1 MQAYVKRGG
10 PFDYYHDPEVNI
22 VVSAH
27 YPQSP
32 QRWRRPMR
40 AFSGDEIQSGMVPQ
54 WASEA
59 VMRGRIPNDPTVSK
73 VAFTVEPLGP
83 VRNHFYP
90 APPPQDSG
98 RGRRGHG
105 GATPLA
111 PERLTAPAILE
122 VRKVALWVQQ
132 KLADGN
138 LKVSA
143 PPVTFSPAENR
154 TAAQEQREPHIA
166 ILHDGKLLP
175 SELSLNTVKRFL
187 CRGKFDDDIPLQ
199 CMFIDWAAPPDI
211 ADVVP
216 KHIDPEG

>member
-1 MQAYVKRGG
+1 MQAYVPRSG
-10 PFDYYHDPEVNI
+10 PFNYYHDPDVNI

-40 AFSGDEIQSGMVPQ
+40 AFNGDELQRGLVPK
-54 WASEA
+54 WVDDA
-59 VMRGRIPNDPTVSK
+59 VMRGCRPSDSK
-73 VAFTVEPLGP
+73 VAFTVEPLGT
-83 VRNHFYP
+83 VRGHFYP
-90 APPPQDSG
+90 ATPAPDVPRS
-98 RGRRGHG
+98 RRGF
-105 GATPLA
+105 GAAPGPA

-143 PPVTFSPAENR
+143 PAVTANPAENR
-154 TAAQEQREPHIA
+154 AAAAALREPHIA

-187 CRGKFDDDIPLQ
+187 CRGLSDDDIPLQ
-199 CMFIDWAAPPDI
+199 CMFIDWDAPPPL

-216 KHIDPEG
+216 KNIDPEG

>member
-1 MQAYVKRGG
+1 MQRSG
-10 PFDYYHDPEVNI
+10 PFNYYHDPDVNI

-32 QRWRRPMR
+32 QRWRCPMR
-40 AFSGDEIQSGMVPQ
+40 AFTGDELQRGLVPE
-54 WASEA
+54 WVDNA
-59 VMRGRIPNDPTVSK
+59 VMRGRIPSETTVSK
-73 VAFTVEPLGP
+73 VSFTVEPLGP
-83 VRNHFYP
+83 VRQHFYP
-90 APPPQDSG
+90 PTPVADAP
-98 RGRRGHG
+98 RGRRGYG
-105 GATPLA
+105 STAGSP

-132 KLADGN
+132 KLADGS

-143 PPVTFSPAENR
+143 PPVTFSPTENR
-154 TAAQEQREPHIA
+154 EAALAQPDPHIA

-187 CRGKFDDDIPLQ
+187 CRGRFDDDIPLQ
-199 CMFIDWAAPPDI
+199 CRFIDWDAPPPI

>member
-1 MQAYVKRGG
+1 
-10 PFDYYHDPEVNI
+10 
-22 VVSAH
+22 
-27 YPQSP
+27 
-32 QRWRRPMR
+32 
-40 AFSGDEIQSGMVPQ
+40 
-54 WASEA
+54 
-59 VMRGRIPNDPTVSK
+59 MRGRIPNDPTVSK

-98 RGRRGHG
+98 RGPRGHG

-187 CRGKFDDDIPLQ
+187 CRGKFDDDR
-199 CMFIDWAAPPDI
+199 AAGHRGRGAEAHRPRGLASP
-211 ADVVP
+211 A
-216 KHIDPEG
+216 PEAARSRPRRVLPHAARV